1 MENLRE
7 HALIPLEQRLGDCI
21 ESLNKIDTEIMNLIE
36 QAEITTKKSAESKSK
51 SKSKSKSSK
60 SSKN

>member
-21 ESLNKIDTEIMNLIE
+21 ESLNKIDTEIIL
-36 QAEITTKKSAESKSK
+36 
-51 SKSKSKSSK
+51 
-60 SSKN
+60 